1 MNISK
6 VPSIKWFL
14 GIRSTVLI
22 PVCLALVLL
31 SGCSMLQ
38 FGRDTPAGND
48 TGTNGEI
55 QLVSDMM
62 LAGGALQKVD
72 VLDMEG
78 TAGLKSGQRTRFQ
91 TKLQEVAEDYA
102 RKYRDDL
109 LRLAKFPIGRVEDA
123 FAIRLRTESNNRGIP
138 GRRKGPPWDAIEMR
152 TGIKS
157 KEHSVETAKTIQI
170 HLRLTRAKVPPSHSE
185 IIRDFRNLRYLKI
198 MRSPVY

>member
-6 VPSIKWFL
+6 FSSIKWSL

-38 FGRDTPAGND
+38 FGMDTPAGND

-91 TKLQEVAEDYA
+91 TKLQKVADDYA
-102 RKYRDDL
+102 HKYRDDL
-109 LRLAKFPIGRVEDA
+109 LRLANFSTGRVEDA
-123 FAIRLRTESNNRGIP
+123 LAMRLRTESN
-138 GRRKGPPWDAIEMR
+138 KA
-152 TGIKS
+152 
-157 KEHSVETAKTIQI
+157 HSMETSKTIQI
-170 HLRLTRAKVPPSHSE
+170 HLRLARAQVPPSHSE
-185 IIRDFRNLRYLKI
+185 IIRDFRNLRYIHPLH
-198 MRSPVY
+198 